1 MTTNPV
7 SSSPMPLNAL
17 TSKDKPTTTDPNSS
31 LGQDAFLKLL
41 VAQLKY
47 QDPMNPADGA
57 DFMAQTAQFTM
68 VEKLGAMQKQG
79 EATIA
84 SQKQLQ
90 AIQLVGKQVTYT
102 DTTGMAREGV
112 VQSAR
117 FTPDGQTLTINGT
130 TVNLS
135 SVTGVTRAPVESSTT
150 GSSTTTNSA
159 LTETLTAAIRE
170 ALAAAK
176 SDTSTTV
183 LAPTTSTGSD
193 TAIVPDASTGSTST
207 DGALATETSSSD
219 APSESGALEA
229 SDPAS
234 GEG

>member
-1 MTTNPV
+1 MTTQPV
-7 SSSPMPLNAL
+7 GSVPMPM
-17 TSKDKPTTTDPNSS
+17 TTTANKEKTTATDPNSS

-68 VEKLGAMQKQG
+68 VEKLAAMQKQG
-79 EATIA
+79 ETTIA

-90 AIQLVGKQVTYT
+90 AIQLVGKQVSYT
-102 DTTGMAREGV
+102 DTVGMLREGV

-135 SVTGVTRAPVESSTT
+135 SVTGVTHSSTESSV
-150 GSSTTTNSA
+150 SNS
-159 LTETLTAAIRE
+159 LSDLSPSLSETLVAAIRE
-170 ALAAAK
+170 ALG
-176 SDTSTTV
+176 TSTM
-183 LAPTTSTGSD
+183 D
-193 TAIVPDASTGSTST
+193 TDSSRVTPVTATDADNPVAPDAESTST
-207 DGALATETSSSD
+207 DGALSTDTSPGD
-219 APSESGALEA
+219 GTSESSATA
-229 SDPAS
+229 VSDPAS

>member
-1 MTTNPV
+1 MTTQPV
-7 SSSPMPLNAL
+7 GSVPMPLSTTAN
-17 TSKDKPTTTDPNSS
+17 KDKAKATDPNSS

-68 VEKLGAMQKQG
+68 VEKLAAMQKQG
-79 EATIA
+79 ETTIA

-90 AIQLVGKQVTYT
+90 AIQLVGKQVSYT
-102 DTTGMAREGV
+102 DSVGMLREGV
-112 VQSAR
+112 VKSAR
-117 FTPDGQTLTINGT
+117 FTPDGQTLMINGT

-135 SVTGVTRAPVESSTT
+135 SVTGVTHASTESSV
-150 GSSTTTNSA
+150 SNS
-159 LTETLTAAIRE
+159 LNNLSPSLSETLVAAIRE
-170 ALAAAK
+170 ALG
-176 SDTSTTV
+176 TSTTNTDSSNV
-183 LAPTTSTGSD
+183 TPV
-193 TAIVPDASTGSTST
+193 TAPDAESTST
-207 DGALATETSSSD
+207 DGALSTDTSPGD
-219 APSESGALEA
+219 GTSESSATPV

>member
-1 MTTNPV
+1 
-7 SSSPMPLNAL
+7 MPLSTTAN
-17 TSKDKPTTTDPNSS
+17 KDKAKATDPNSS

-68 VEKLGAMQKQG
+68 VEKLAAMQKQG
-79 EATIA
+79 ETTIA

-90 AIQLVGKQVTYT
+90 AIQLVGKQVSYT
-102 DTTGMAREGV
+102 DSVGMLREGV

-135 SVTGVTRAPVESSTT
+135 SECLELAQRSESIAFRDP
-150 GSSTTTNSA
+150 GSSHP
-159 LTETLTAAIRE
+159 R
-170 ALAAAK
+170 
-176 SDTSTTV
+176 
-183 LAPTTSTGSD
+183 GSRD
-193 TAIVPDASTGSTST
+193 EHYGC
-207 DGALATETSSSD
+207 GQ
-219 APSESGALEA
+219 LECHPGDRA
-229 SDPAS
+229 GCGIDLN
-234 GEG
+234 